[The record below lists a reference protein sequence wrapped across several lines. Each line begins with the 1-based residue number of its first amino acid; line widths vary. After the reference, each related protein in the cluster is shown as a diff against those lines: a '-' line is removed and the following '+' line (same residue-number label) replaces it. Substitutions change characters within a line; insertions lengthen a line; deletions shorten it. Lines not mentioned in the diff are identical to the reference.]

1 VDESRIV
8 GKTISGLGE
17 NIMGKVGD
25 NIEAKN
31 AGWSFG
37 GGIAPTF
44 EEHVSKSVPL
54 YELGHE
60 LVISLGDFFIKNDS
74 NCYELGSSSGVL
86 TYKLAKANSSKKNA
100 QFFGLD
106 IEDEMIDFAKS
117 KYSRSNLEYICADI
131 SSFDYNSG
139 DFFVAYYTLQ
149 FVHPKLRQ
157 ILVNKVYD
165 SLNWGGAFVIFEK
178 VRAHDARFQDISSSL
193 YQDYKLAKGYTP
205 DQIVSKSRSLKGV
218 LEPFSSPANVEMLK
232 RAGFSDVLS
241 VQKWVCFEGF
251 LAIK

>member
-117 KYSRSNLEYICADI
+117 KY
-131 SSFDYNSG
+131 
-139 DFFVAYYTLQ
+139 FFVAYYTLQ